1 MLQKID
7 IKNKIHKLYIF
18 IKKKNKKKTNKTN
31 IKQCFKAIQNKYKL
45 KLLKR

>member
-18 IKKKNKKKTNKTN
+18 IKKKTNKTN